1 MGDRVILTV
10 TITQGPPDTARL
22 AWQLNHDGVQAIGL
36 ARTVRQALRD
46 VAELL
51 GEDLDR
57 G

>member
-1 MGDRVILTV
+1 MSDRVILTI

-22 AWQLNHDGVQAIGL
+22 AWQLNHNGVQAMGL
-36 ARTVRQALRD
+36 ARTARQALRD

-51 GEDLDR
+51 GEEGD